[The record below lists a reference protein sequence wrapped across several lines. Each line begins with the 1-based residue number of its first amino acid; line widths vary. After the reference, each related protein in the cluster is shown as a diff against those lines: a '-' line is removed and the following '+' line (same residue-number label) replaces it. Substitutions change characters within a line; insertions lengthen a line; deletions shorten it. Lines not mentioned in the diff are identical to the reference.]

1 MFVFYGLIVS
11 FFYVFRLKA
20 EAAARNAAKKN
31 ADEKSATPD
40 ANPNN
45 ITPSNFLSDRDLT
58 EEEEK
63 RAKTAK

>member
-11 FFYVFRLKA
+11 FSYVFRLKA

-40 ANPNN
+40 TNPNN
-45 ITPSNFLSDRDLT
+45 ITPPNFLSDRDLT